1 LINIA
6 LSLAA
11 VIDAFARNMMIDEAP
26 GTSKS
31 RDEPKDPAI
40 ARRPPPRR
48 HSADAITML
57 TGAC

>member
-40 ARRPPPRR
+40 AHAGRR
-48 HSADAITML
+48 
-57 TGAC
+57 GAVILLPQSRC